1 VSEPGPAALHGRWV
15 HSHEE
20 DAGGEQVFRP
30 ASFPFPPSRGR
41 RTFELRGDGSYAGTV
56 PGPTDKP
63 EPGAGTWKLSGD
75 ELELS
80 GDGSTESFHVVS
92 AEPDRLVLRAG

>member
-1 VSEPGPAALHGRWV
+1 V

-41 RTFELRGDGSYAGTV
+41 HTFELRSDGSYAGTV
-56 PGPTDKP
+56 PGPTDRP
-63 EPGAGTWKLSGD
+63 EPGEGAWTLRGD

-80 GDGSTESFHVVS
+80 GADGPTESFHVVS
-92 AEPDRLVLRAG
+92 AEPDRLVLRS